1 MTKVAAEDPSFAVKV
16 RCQRLIFYKKLTV
29 WERLNFLL
37 FYFIFFSY
45 WGFELFIL
53 TAQFWFR
60 RKQLVYQPNWKEL
73 PYFLWVS
80 NCLCSALHLALKP
93 HVDLDVYTYT
103 IAVVDLM
110 NRDEQCNKNPLGEFS
125 CRCIT
130 ILLLWQVSMS
140 FNPNVLRIFHSHVN
154 YDSLTWP
161 FLYILY
167 LVIVWYL
174 KPLAVNL
181 LLKLSGRVM
190 RRAISR
196 LRWLF

>member
-1 MTKVAAEDPSFAVKV
+1 MREAQLSFI
-16 RCQRLIFYKKLTV
+16 LFFFL
-29 WERLNFLL
+29 FLL
-37 FYFIFFSY
+37 GVWIIYFNCSVLIQKKAAGISTELKGTSIFLV
-45 WGFELFIL
+45 G
-53 TAQFWFR
+53 
-60 RKQLVYQPNWKEL
+60 KQLFVLGIALGAQTSCWS
-73 PYFLWVS
+73 W
-80 NCLCSALHLALKP
+80 CL
-93 HVDLDVYTYT
+93 YYT

-110 NRDEQCNKNPLGEFS
+110 NRDEQCNKNPLGEVS